1 MPGSAPEPGRAVDT
15 YLIRELG
22 VRQLAALIFNYIVG
36 AGIFVLPALAASRL
50 GPAAVLAYIV
60 CAVIAALMVL
70 CFAEAGSRVAGTG
83 GPYAYAEAAF
93 GSYVAFLVGS
103 LNLLSG
109 VLAAGAVSGLF
120 ASSALAL
127 FGITAPA
134 GRPVVMIAVV
144 AAAAAVNIRG
154 VKGGARLVEAATIV
168 KLVPLV
174 GFVLVGAF
182 AVRAPNL
189 TWPETPSASG
199 VFATAGLIILAFLG
213 MESALQPSG
222 EVRNPERTV
231 PRAALL
237 AMSGVVVLYVSVQ
250 LVAQGILGSSLEA
263 EGVTPL
269 ATAAGAAYG
278 PVARTIML
286 AAAAAS
292 MFGNLSGAILAGPR
306 SLFALGRDGFLPRVL
321 ATVNPV
327 RHTPSVAI
335 VAYAL
340 VGLALGLSGT
350 FEQIAILVNLASLS
364 VYIVIALAAWRLRV
378 LKVRLEGE
386 PFNLPGGPL
395 VPLLAC
401 AAIGA
406 VIVATVSK
414 AEVAALAMAL
424 AVASVVYGVRALRR
438 STFSPSPSSDAM

>member
-1 MPGSAPEPGRAVDT
+1 MTAPGSSPGPGSTADSQLV
-15 YLIRELG
+15 RELG

-50 GPAAVLAYIV
+50 GSAAVLAYVV
-60 CAVIAALMVL
+60 CAVIVGLMVL
-70 CFAEAGSRVAGTG
+70 CFAEAGSRVAATG

-120 ASSALAL
+120 ASSVLAL
-127 FGITAPA
+127 VGVTAPA
-134 GRPVVMIAVV
+134 GRSVVMVAVV

-154 VKGGARLVEAATIV
+154 VRGGARLVEAATIV

-174 GFVLVGAF
+174 AFVVVGAF

-237 AMSGVVVLYVSVQ
+237 AMGGVVVLYVSVQ
-250 LVAQGILGSSLEA
+250 LVAQGILGSALEA

-278 PVARTIML
+278 PAARTIML

-321 ATVNPV
+321 ATVHPV
-327 RHTPSVAI
+327 RHTPHVAI
-335 VAYAL
+335 VAYAV

-378 LKVRLEGE
+378 LNVRLEGE

-395 VPLLAC
+395 VPILAC
-401 AAIGA
+401 LAIGA

-414 AEVAALAMAL
+414 VEVGAMVL
-424 AVASVVYGVRALRR
+424 AVAIATVLYAVRSLRR
-438 STFSPSPSSDAM
+438 RAA

>member
-1 MPGSAPEPGRAVDT
+1 M
-15 YLIRELG
+15 
-22 VRQLAALIFNYIVG
+22 RQVAALIFNYIVG

-50 GPAAVLAYIV
+50 GPAAVLAYLV

-93 GSYVAFLVGS
+93 GSYVGFLVGS

-109 VLAAGAVSGLF
+109 VGAAGAVSGLF
-120 ASSALAL
+120 ASSVLAL
-127 FGITAPA
+127 VGVTAPA
-134 GRPVVMIAVV
+134 GRAVLMVAVV

-174 GFVLVGAF
+174 AFVLLGAF

-189 TWPETPSASG
+189 TWPETPSGSN

-213 MESALQPSG
+213 IESALQPSG

-237 AMSGVVVLYVSVQ
+237 AMGGVVVLYVSVQ
-250 LVAQGILGSSLEA
+250 LVAQGILGSALQA
-263 EGVTPL
+263 EGATPL
-269 ATAAGAAYG
+269 ATAAGVAFG

-292 MFGNLSGAILAGPR
+292 MFGNLSGAVLAGPR

-321 ATVNPV
+321 ATVHPV
-327 RHTPSVAI
+327 RHTPHVAI
-335 VAYAL
+335 AAYAV

-364 VYIVIALAAWRLRV
+364 VYIVIALAAWRLRARN
-378 LKVRLEGE
+378 VRLEGD

-414 AEVAALAMAL
+414 VEVAALAIAL
-424 AVASVVYGVRALRR
+424 AVASVIYGVRALR
-438 STFSPSPSSDAM
+438 T

>member
-1 MPGSAPEPGRAVDT
+1 VGTTPGSTQGPGGSDT
-15 YLIRELG
+15 QLVRELG

-36 AGIFVLPALAASRL
+36 AGIFVLPALAASRI
-50 GPAAVLAYIV
+50 GPAAVLAYLV
-60 CAVIAALMVL
+60 CAVIVGLMVL
-70 CFAEAGSRVAGTG
+70 CFADAGSRVAATG

-93 GSYVAFLVGS
+93 GSYVAFLVGA

-120 ASSALAL
+120 ASSVLTL
-127 FGITAPA
+127 LGVTAPA
-134 GRPVVMIAVV
+134 ARPLVMIAVV
-144 AAAAAVNIRG
+144 VAAAAVNIRG
-154 VKGGARLVEAATIV
+154 VKGGARLVEAATLV

-174 GFVLVGAF
+174 AFVLIGAF

-189 TWPETPSASG
+189 AWPETPPASG

-213 MESALQPSG
+213 IESALQPSG

-250 LVAQGILGSSLEA
+250 LVSQGILGAALA
-263 EGVTPL
+263 GEGVTPL
-269 ATAAGAAYG
+269 ATAAGAAFG

-292 MFGNLSGAILAGPR
+292 MFGNLCGAILAGPR
-306 SLFALGRDGFLPRVL
+306 SLFALGRDGFLPRAL
-321 ATVNPV
+321 ASVHPA
-327 RHTPSVAI
+327 RHTPHVAI
-335 VAYAL
+335 VVYAL

-350 FEQIAILVNLASLS
+350 FEQIAILVNLSSLS
-364 VYIVIALAAWRLRV
+364 VYIVVALAAWRLRA
-378 LKVRLEGE
+378 LNVRLEGE
-386 PFNLPGGPL
+386 PFKLPGGPL

-406 VIVATVSK
+406 VIVATVSR
-414 AEVAALAMAL
+414 AEVVALAL
-424 AVASVVYGVRALRR
+424 AVAVATAIFAARSLRTSR
-438 STFSPSPSSDAM
+438 

>member
-1 MPGSAPEPGRAVDT
+1 
-15 YLIRELG
+15 
-22 VRQLAALIFNYIVG
+22 VRQVAALIFNYIVG

-50 GPAAVLAYIV
+50 GPAAVLAYLV

-93 GSYVAFLVGS
+93 GSYVGFLVGS

-109 VLAAGAVSGLF
+109 VGAAGAVSGLF
-120 ASSALAL
+120 ASSVLAL
-127 FGITAPA
+127 VGVTAPA
-134 GRPVVMIAVV
+134 GRAVLMVAVV

-174 GFVLVGAF
+174 AFVLLGAF

-189 TWPETPSASG
+189 TWPETPSGSN

-213 MESALQPSG
+213 IESALQPSG

-237 AMSGVVVLYVSVQ
+237 AMGGVVVLYVSVQ
-250 LVAQGILGSSLEA
+250 LVAQGILGSALQA
-263 EGVTPL
+263 EGATPL
-269 ATAAGAAYG
+269 ATAAGVAFG

-292 MFGNLSGAILAGPR
+292 MFGNLSGAVLAGPR

-321 ATVNPV
+321 ATVHPV
-327 RHTPSVAI
+327 RHTPHVAI
-335 VAYAL
+335 AAYAV

-364 VYIVIALAAWRLRV
+364 VYIVIALAAWRLRARN
-378 LKVRLEGE
+378 VRLEGD

-414 AEVAALAMAL
+414 VEVAALAIAL
-424 AVASVVYGVRALRR
+424 AVASVIYGVRALR
-438 STFSPSPSSDAM
+438 T

>member
-1 MPGSAPEPGRAVDT
+1 
-15 YLIRELG
+15 
-22 VRQLAALIFNYIVG
+22 
-36 AGIFVLPALAASRL
+36 
-50 GPAAVLAYIV
+50 VLA
-60 CAVIAALMVL
+60 
-70 CFAEAGSRVAGTG
+70 
-83 GPYAYAEAAF
+83 
-93 GSYVAFLVGS
+93 LVG
-103 LNLLSG
+103 
-109 VLAAGAVSGLF
+109 V
-120 ASSALAL
+120 
-127 FGITAPA
+127 TAPA
-134 GRPVVMIAVV
+134 GRSVVMVAVV

-154 VKGGARLVEAATIV
+154 VRGGARLVEAATIV

-174 GFVLVGAF
+174 AFVVVGAF

-237 AMSGVVVLYVSVQ
+237 AMGGVVVLYVSVQ
-250 LVAQGILGSSLEA
+250 LVAQGILGSALEA

-278 PVARTIML
+278 PAARTIML

-321 ATVNPV
+321 ATVHPV
-327 RHTPSVAI
+327 RHTPHVAI
-335 VAYAL
+335 VAYAV

-378 LKVRLEGE
+378 LNVRLEGE

-395 VPLLAC
+395 VPILAC
-401 AAIGA
+401 LAIGA

-414 AEVAALAMAL
+414 VEVGAMVL
-424 AVASVVYGVRALRR
+424 AVAIATVLYAVRSLRR
-438 STFSPSPSSDAM
+438 RAA

>member
-1 MPGSAPEPGRAVDT
+1 VPGSPHGPGRAVDSN
-15 YLIRELG
+15 LIRELG
-22 VRQLAALIFNYIVG
+22 VRQVAALIFNYIVG

-50 GPAAVLAYIV
+50 GPAAVLAYLV

-93 GSYVAFLVGS
+93 GSYVGFLVGS

-109 VLAAGAVSGLF
+109 VGAAGAVSGLF
-120 ASSALAL
+120 ASSVLAL
-127 FGITAPA
+127 VGVTAPA
-134 GRPVVMIAVV
+134 GRAVLMVAVV

-174 GFVLVGAF
+174 AFVLLGAF

-189 TWPETPSASG
+189 TWPETPSGSN

-213 MESALQPSG
+213 IESALQPSG

-237 AMSGVVVLYVSVQ
+237 AMGGVVVLYVSVQ
-250 LVAQGILGSSLEA
+250 LVAQGILGSALQA
-263 EGVTPL
+263 EGATPL
-269 ATAAGAAYG
+269 ATAAGVAFG

-292 MFGNLSGAILAGPR
+292 MFGNLSGAVLAGPR

-321 ATVNPV
+321 ATVHPV
-327 RHTPSVAI
+327 RHTPHVAI
-335 VAYAL
+335 AAYAV

-364 VYIVIALAAWRLRV
+364 VYIVIALAAWRLRARN
-378 LKVRLEGE
+378 VRLEGD

-414 AEVAALAMAL
+414 AEVAALAIAL
-424 AVASVVYGVRALRR
+424 AVASVIYGVRALR
-438 STFSPSPSSDAM
+438 T